1 MYLIKKSEMYSSSL
15 LEMFYSS
22 MFLRIRT
29 PSLLIS
35 FFILISSLF
44 YGSLFSSY
52 LMLFCVTLFPPNIYE
67 ILHSKIEFA
76 SVMLLQIFSLIRD
89 VINDPT
95 PHSIS
100 LCWRLF
106 ISASFESQSS
116 AYHSSIY
123 FFSFYSSSPAF
134 YYYVS

>member
-1 MYLIKKSEMYSSSL
+1 MYSSSL
-15 LEMFYSS
+15 LEIFSSS
-22 MFLRIRT
+22 MFLRIRS

-35 FFILISSLF
+35 FLMLRSSLF

-52 LMLFCVTLFPPNIYE
+52 LMLFCVTLLPPSIYE
-67 ILHSKIEFA
+67 ILHNKIELA
-76 SVMLLQIFSLIRD
+76 SVMLLQIFSLMSD

-100 LCWRLF
+100 RSCRLF
-106 ISASFESQSS
+106 ISLSFESQSS

-123 FFSFYSSSPAF
+123 FFSSSSYSPAF
-134 YYYVS
+134 YYNTS